1 MAKQEPSPYGRLRR
15 DMGLFSA
22 IAVVVGNC
30 VGAGIFITPNIV
42 YRGAGSVGADILVWL
57 AAGFGSLVH
66 GLCIAELGTM
76 LPSAGGP
83 YEYLKVAVESL
94 GRTGDVICFLY
105 SWCFLM
111 ADPMGATLHALT
123 FTSYFLE
130 LVYGTCVPPSSATA
144 LVTILV
150 IELSAAVNIF
160 SLRASMKL
168 QDYLFIVR
176 LGVLLA
182 IIATGFIWAFRVP
195 LAFDKFSFNGR
206 TTPRGAVEAFAVA
219 MFTGAGSTPI
229 ACMAEEM
236 SDPCRTI
243 PRALLGGL
251 SLITALHVLTNMAY
265 FIVLDPGRLTETEA
279 TAAAFARAT
288 WGTTG
293 HILVPLIVCVCTFGT
308 MSSSCFTN
316 TRLCMAAARNKHLP
330 EIFALISVKT
340 SLPVISIG
348 CRTCVALVFIATGS
362 MAFLAKGFMAV
373 VSVMN
378 LMTILAM
385 FQLRR
390 TLIGKSRAIK
400 VPTFLI
406 FANLA
411 ILLTLVVAPFLSRSM
426 VTSYLATGGTM
437 LMGIPAY
444 FFFSALGRSRVG
456 TAAFHF
462 VQKLFHCVLC
472 APFKR

>member
-1 MAKQEPSPYGRLRR
+1 MAKQEVSPYGRLRR

-22 IAVVVGNC
+22 VAVVVGNC

-42 YRGAGSVGADILVWL
+42 YQDAGSVGADLLIWV
-57 AAGFGSLVH
+57 AAGFGSLIH
-66 GLCIAELGTM
+66 GLCIAELGTV

-94 GRTGDVICFLY
+94 GRTGDVLCFLY
-105 SWCFLM
+105 SWCFLL

-130 LVYGTCVPPSSATA
+130 LVYGSCAPPGYTTA

-150 IELSAAVNIF
+150 LEMSAAVNIF

-168 QDYLFIVR
+168 QNYLFIVK

-182 IIATGFIWAFRVP
+182 IIATGFVWAFQVP
-195 LAFDKFSFNGR
+195 LVFDKFSFNGR
-206 TTPRGAVEAFAVA
+206 TTPKGAVEAFAVA

-236 SDPCRTI
+236 SDPGRTI

-251 SLITALHVLTNMAY
+251 FLITALHVFTNMAY
-265 FIVLDPGRLTETEA
+265 FVVLDPGCLTETGA
-279 TAAAFARAT
+279 TAATFARAT
-288 WGTTG
+288 WGSAG
-293 HILVPLIVCVCTFGT
+293 HILVPIIVCVCTFGT
-308 MSSSCFTN
+308 LSSNCFTN
-316 TRLCMAAARNKHLP
+316 TRLLMAAARNKHLP
-330 EIFALISVKT
+330 EVFALISVKT
-340 SLPVISIG
+340 SLPVVSIA
-348 CRTCVALVFIATGS
+348 CRTCVALVFVATGS
-362 MAFLAKGFMAV
+362 VGFLAKGFMAI

-378 LMTILAM
+378 VMTILAM

-390 TLIGKSRAIK
+390 TLMDKSRALK

-406 FANLA
+406 FVNLA
-411 ILLTLVVAPFLSRSM
+411 ILLTLVVAPFLTRSL
-426 VTSYLATGGTM
+426 VGKYLATGGTI
-437 LMGIPAY
+437 LMGVPAY
-444 FFFSALGRSRVG
+444 FVFSALGRSRLG
-456 TAAFHF
+456 TTVFHF
-462 VQKLFHCVLC
+462 VQKVFHCVLC
-472 APFKR
+472 APYKR